1 MSWRV
6 HLANQAIQSLHV
18 IPATSPLLVVWT
30 RPTLAHLYDLETGV
44 VMGDVRTPTPPSV
57 PFADA
62 GWQDYLRGLSA
73 LQTGMSLPY
82 VRAKTTDVLLTD
94 NGKQRLYFQNGR
106 ELYFDDD
113 GDVRAMP
120 LAGVKRLLDVAFDRQ
135 LAHTVAVD
143 EGGRLHVFQQG
154 DALGVYD
161 IGLQVAETGRALL
174 AISRGGN
181 QIFASD
187 GQRVVV
193 MGANGKL
200 RKQVRV
206 HYEVGRMSCS
216 PSGSLLAMSDRES
229 GVIRV
234 YKGDDLL
241 LTHQKFAI
249 ELIASAD
256 QVQLLADLPPATA
269 TVGALVAFTQGMI
282 AFAMSGVVCMT
293 DVTYMDELPR
303 VR

>member
-18 IPATSPLLVVWT
+18 IPTKTPLLVVWT
-30 RPTLAHLYDLETGV
+30 RPTLAHVYELETGV
-44 VMGDVRTPTPPSV
+44 MMGDVRAPVPPSV
-57 PFADA
+57 PFADD
-62 GWQDYLRGLSA
+62 GWQDYLKGLSA

-82 VRAKTTDVLLTD
+82 VRAKNTDVLLTD
-94 NGKQRLYFQNGR
+94 NGRQRLYFQNGR
-106 ELYFDDD
+106 ELYFDDE
-113 GDVRAMP
+113 GDVRALP
-120 LAGVKRLLDVAFDRQ
+120 LEGAKRLLAVEFDRQ
-135 LAHTVAVD
+135 LAHTVAID
-143 EGGRLHVFQQG
+143 ESGRLHVFQQG

-161 IGLQVAETGRALL
+161 VGLQVAETGRALL

-187 GQRVVV
+187 GQRVVLV
-193 MGANGKL
+193 GANGKL

-206 HYEVGRMSCS
+206 HYDIGRIACS

-229 GVIRV
+229 GVIRA

-241 LTHQKFAI
+241 LTHQKLAI

-256 QVQLLADLPPATA
+256 QVQLLADLPPANA
-269 TVGALVAFTQGMI
+269 MVGALTAFTQGMM
-282 AFAMSGVVCMT
+282 AFTMSGVVCMT